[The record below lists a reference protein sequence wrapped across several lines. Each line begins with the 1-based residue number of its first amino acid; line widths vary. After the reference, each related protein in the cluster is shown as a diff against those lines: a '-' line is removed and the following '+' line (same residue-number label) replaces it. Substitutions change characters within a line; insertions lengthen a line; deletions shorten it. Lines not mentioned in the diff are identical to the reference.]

1 MAAIKIAHLDHV
13 EILVKDKEASE
24 AWYKKVLGLKRRY
37 LKEWGQDWLV
47 LGAGSSWI
55 LLAEPGQGRKVQRQH
70 FAFQVSMAEYG
81 LARKELEGQGIKL
94 SEEDHGVS
102 RSFYFQDP
110 DGHRLEI
117 TAYR

>member
-1 MAAIKIAHLDHV
+1 MAAVKIAHLDHV
-13 EILVKDKEASE
+13 EILVKDKAASE
-24 AWYKKVLGLKRRY
+24 AWYKKALGLKRRY
-37 LKEWGQDWLV
+37 LKEWGEGWVV

-55 LLAEPGQGRKVQRQH
+55 LLAEPDRGRKVQRQH

-81 LARKELEGQGIKL
+81 LAKKELAAQGIDL

-102 RSFYFQDP
+102 RSFYFADP